1 MPGIPELLS
10 MCSSHLNDCHAAE
23 ILPAEHLLSVEVQH
37 SFILLKFFALASC
50 SHILFISSAGRGVK
64 VEDILKD
71 DETLTSYLLRDVPL
85 TESVVDQLVRSQIRP
100 EQVTYAGL

>member
-10 MCSSHLNDCHAAE
+10 ICSPHLNDCHVAE
-23 ILPAEHLLSVEVQH
+23 ILPAEHLLSVEVSR
-37 SFILLKFFALASC
+37 SFILLKFFTLASF
-50 SHILFISSAGRGVK
+50 LFTSSAGRGVK

-85 TESVVDQLVRSQIRP
+85 TESVVDQLVRAQIRP
-100 EQVTYAGL
+100 EQVTSAGLNY

>member
-1 MPGIPELLS
+1 M
-10 MCSSHLNDCHAAE
+10 
-23 ILPAEHLLSVEVQH
+23 
-37 SFILLKFFALASC
+37 
-50 SHILFISSAGRGVK
+50 
-64 VEDILKD
+64 EDILKE